1 MFSSFPLSL
10 GDWITKKSPFL
21 TWVQC
26 HEQSS
31 VKIEADWVGGGRDVE
46 DISAVSPRLTFSQCF
61 QLRILSFLTKLIS
74 SKQLAIGERSTLIK
88 LLHLQRFF
96 LDTMD
101 DAVLLLLK
109 VAFFY
114 KPSFHI
120 KVIIVVSAEHSEY
133 HVLCLRRQTPHREWN
148 ISV

>member
-1 MFSSFPLSL
+1 MKT
-10 GDWITKKSPFL
+10 G
-21 TWVQC
+21 
-26 HEQSS
+26 
-31 VKIEADWVGGGRDVE
+31 ADGVGGGRDVE
-46 DISAVSPRLTFSQCF
+46 DISAVTPRLTFFSAF
-61 QLRILSFLTKLIS
+61 SFAFSASFLTKLIS
-74 SKQLAIGERSTLIK
+74 FKQLAIGERSTLIK

-133 HVLCLRRQTPHREWN
+133 HVLCLRRQTPHRE
-148 ISV
+148 